1 MSAAWRR
8 WPSSDVSFS
17 VEWTWAINREARREL
32 EGAARIATERP
43 FPRGCVGG
51 RQQSTC
57 LAPPLPAS
65 SYAVSS
71 STEALHEAVVGPH
84 IHPEGEVGSGF
95 QRHPPLPQSS
105 SASRFTAGA
114 FGFLNLSHSV
124 ERPER

>member
-17 VEWTWAINREARREL
+17 VEWTWAIDREARRES

-65 SYAVSS
+65 SYA
-71 STEALHEAVVGPH
+71 A
-84 IHPEGEVGSGF
+84 
-95 QRHPPLPQSS
+95 
-105 SASRFTAGA
+105 RFTAGA
-114 FGFLNLSHSV
+114 AGFLNLSQSFV
-124 ERPER
+124 RPATPSCFDTIPS